1 MLPFTETGYK
11 KDSFSNDVKC
21 SPVPIV
27 SFQFPLSF
35 GKALVMFTAQNAP
48 EVVSLIRPFSALTK
62 ITNM

>member
-27 SFQFPLSF
+27 SFQFPSSLER
-35 GKALVMFTAQNAP
+35 ALVMFTAQNTP
-48 EVVSLIRPFSALTK
+48 DVVISTRPFSAL
-62 ITNM
+62 INER